1 MSVCVCVSVCLSSMD
16 SKTIH
21 PIAVKIWEV
30 VERNPGQVLSINF
43 FKYWHPGPSN
53 SASNGVK

>member
-1 MSVCVCVSVCLSSMD
+1 MNVCLSVCLSSMD

-21 PIAVKIWEV
+21 PIAVRIWEV
-30 VERNPGQVLSINF
+30 VERTPGQVLSIIF
-43 FKYWHPGPSN
+43 FKYRPPGPSN

>member
-1 MSVCVCVSVCLSSMD
+1 MD

-30 VERNPGQVLSINF
+30 VERTPGQVLSINF
-43 FKYWHPGPSN
+43 FKYRPPGPSN